1 MQKVHCFKKIQLLI
15 IYFLCFKVF
24 SPPNG
29 FLFHLSLTVLILL
42 SVNYKYLGL
51 ENGFPEFIKY
61 NTYFT
66 TLLKKNYI
74 KYKIITLY
82 YKFFN
87 FFFKIIIF
95 LIPT

>member
-51 ENGFPEFIKY
+51 ENGFPKFIKY
-61 NTYFT
+61 GTYFT

-74 KYKIITLY
+74 K